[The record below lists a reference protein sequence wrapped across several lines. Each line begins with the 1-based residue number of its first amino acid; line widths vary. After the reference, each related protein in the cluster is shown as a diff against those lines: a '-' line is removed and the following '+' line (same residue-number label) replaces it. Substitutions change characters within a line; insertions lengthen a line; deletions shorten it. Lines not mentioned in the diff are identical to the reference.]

1 MTKLTPSLM
10 AMLAAS
16 LFAGSSFALTKNE
29 YEVEKDRI
37 EAAYKSAKAQC
48 DKLSGNAED
57 VCEKQAKG
65 DEKVAKAELENR
77 YKPSERNANKARV
90 ARADADYEVAKE
102 KCDDLSGNTKDVC
115 KKDAKAAHVHA
126 VENAK
131 VVKAATADGETRTEK
146 AANVAEARKDAAAEK
161 READYKAAAERCDAL
176 SGDLKSKCVDDAKRR
191 FAQ

>member
-1 MTKLTPSLM
+1 M
-10 AMLAAS
+10 
-16 LFAGSSFALTKNE
+16 
-29 YEVEKDRI
+29 
-37 EAAYKSAKAQC
+37 
-48 DKLSGNAED
+48 
-57 VCEKQAKG
+57 
-65 DEKVAKAELENR
+65 
-77 YKPSERNANKARV
+77 
-90 ARADADYEVAKE
+90 ARAEADYEVAKE

-131 VVKAATADGETRTEK
+131 LVKAATAAGETRTEK

-161 READYKAAAERCDAL
+161 READYKAAAERCYAL

>member
-1 MTKLTPSLM
+1 MR
-10 AMLAAS
+10 
-16 LFAGSSFALTKNE
+16 
-29 YEVEKDRI
+29 EVRAKGEEKDAR
-37 EAAYKSAKAQC
+37 
-48 DKLSGNAED
+48 AE
-57 VCEKQAKG
+57 Q
-65 DEKVAKAELENR
+65 ENR
-77 YKPSERNANKARV
+77 YKPSGRNASKAGV
-90 ARADADYEVAKE
+90 ARADAEDEVAKE
-102 KCDDLSGNTKDVC
+102 KCNDLSGNTKDVC

-131 VVKAATADGETRTEK
+131 VVQAATAAGETRTEK